1 MMRYSVAVLAVAAV
15 LAAPAGARTTATT
28 LEATVGPGF
37 TISLR
42 DASGAG
48 VSQLDSGTY
57 TFHVNDQSD
66 FHNFH
71 LSGPGVDKSTDVPG
85 TGEQT
90 WDVTLTDG
98 KYTYICDAHATT
110 MKGSFTV
117 GTVAVPPPVVTQ
129 KLFGSVG
136 PGAKIAFVRSAKSG
150 KAVLTIRDRSAT
162 DNFHLTG
169 PGVNRKT
176 AVRSKATVKWTVTL
190 KAGAY
195 TYRSDAHAK
204 LKGTMRVS

>member
-1 MMRYSVAVLAVAAV
+1 MMRYSIAVLAAAAL

-28 LEATVGPGF
+28 LEANVGPGF

-48 VSQLDSGTY
+48 VSHLDPGAY
-57 TFHVNDQSD
+57 TIHVVDQSEL
-66 FHNFH
+66 HNFH
-71 LSGPGVDKSTDVPG
+71 LSGPGVDKFTDVPG

-117 GTVAVPPPVVTQ
+117 
-129 KLFGSVG
+129 
-136 PGAKIAFVRSAKSG
+136 R
-150 KAVLTIRDRSAT
+150 
-162 DNFHLTG
+162 
-169 PGVNRKT
+169 
-176 AVRSKATVKWTVTL
+176 
-190 KAGAY
+190 
-195 TYRSDAHAK
+195 
-204 LKGTMRVS
+204 